1 MRRAKENGEAFCV
14 TRPDGAN
21 SHYLI
26 MGDSVKQNP
35 KSQHRAELLTFKQLL
50 APQVLRKPSDYPI
63 LQRMFSDF
71 FFDIGAQ
78 SFERIS
84 ALRI

>member
-1 MRRAKENGEAFCV
+1 M

-21 SHYLI
+21 SHYL
-26 MGDSVKQNP
+26 MVGDSVKQNP
-35 KSQHRAELLTFKQLL
+35 KSQLRAELLTFKQLP

-63 LQRMFSDF
+63 LQCMFFFFF